1 MQIKLLVE
9 GGEMKPTPAL
19 SQKIGPLGLNLGKII
34 SDVNK
39 ATSSFKG
46 IKVPVI
52 LDIDT
57 KTKNFTVKTLTPPTS
72 ELLKK
77 ELNLEKGSQMP
88 NKIKV
93 ANIPIETVIKIA
105 KIKHEDMLTESFKA
119 AVKSVLGSCV
129 SLGILVESKDP
140 KQVTEEVDRGIY
152 DEIINKKIDTVSEEK
167 AAKLASDFEQ
177 VKKAQESLIKELEKK
192 AEEKAAAAASAASS
206 QGASTT
212 TGSGAGTSPEKK

>member
-9 GGEMKPTPAL
+9 GGEMKPGPAL

-39 ATSSFKG
+39 ATSDFKG

-57 KTKNFTVKTLTPPTS
+57 KTKNFTVKTLTPPAS

-77 ELNLEKGSQMP
+77 ELSLEKGSPMP

-93 ANIPIETVIKIA
+93 ANIAIETIIKVA
-105 KIKHEDMLTESFKA
+105 KIKHQDMLTESFKA

-140 KQVTEEVDRGIY
+140 KEVTEEVDKGIY
-152 DEIINKKIDTVSEEK
+152 DELINKGIDTVSEEK
-167 AAKLASDFEQ
+167 AAKLTSDFEQ
-177 VKKAQESLIKELEKK
+177 VKKAQETLVKELEKK
-192 AEEKAAAAASAASS
+192 AEEKAAAAAAMA
-206 QGASTT
+206 
-212 TGSGAGTSPEKK
+212 AGTAPTSEAKTSSSEKK